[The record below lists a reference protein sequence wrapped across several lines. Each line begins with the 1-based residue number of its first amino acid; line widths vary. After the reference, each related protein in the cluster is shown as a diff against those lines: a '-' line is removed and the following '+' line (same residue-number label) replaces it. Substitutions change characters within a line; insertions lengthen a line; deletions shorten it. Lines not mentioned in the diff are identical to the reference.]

1 MNKFTKL
8 KVHSSQNVN
17 DPGRTGIN
25 FVYCGTLFLETAS
38 LPEEIILVIAE
49 FESDDYWMI
58 DEMGTAG
65 ITVSIRVNGEN
76 DPRRGANLFLP
87 HGCIK
92 GIKSGCG

>member
-8 KVHSSQNVN
+8 KVHSSRNVN
-17 DPGRTGIN
+17 DPGRTGID
-25 FVYCGTLFLETAS
+25 FVYYGTLFLETAS

-49 FESDDYWMI
+49 FESDDSWMI

-76 DPRRGANLFLP
+76 DSRRGANLFLP

-92 GIKSGCG
+92 GIKSGCV